1 MKFRLKEN
9 INLKYSLDGGQA
21 FRWWDY
27 KNTYRGVVGNNVY
40 QLVNNKSSLNIGIL
54 NQTDDVHKAK
64 DSIYK
69 YLSIGLNMEDF
80 INSWSDDPC
89 IGPSIRGYEGL
100 RILRQDPW
108 ECLFSFICSSTNNAS
123 RIKLNVT
130 DVSRHL
136 GKRIH
141 VGINDYSFPEP
152 EECYNAGEN
161 TFREIG
167 LGFRSK
173 YVVDAS
179 KKILDNI
186 INLQDLRT
194 MEYLEAREKLM
205 LINGV
210 GEKIAD
216 CVLAFSL
223 DKKESFPVDR
233 HILRAL
239 IKWYGLPESTNPAE
253 ASKWARK
260 RFGKYSSLAN
270 QYIFHRERLSSR
282 YRMWG
287 DKHKYLVIKEDE

>member
-1 MKFRLKEN
+1 
-9 INLKYSLDGGQA
+9 
-21 FRWWDY
+21 
-27 KNTYRGVVGNNVY
+27 
-40 QLVNNKSSLNIGIL
+40 
-54 NQTDDVHKAK
+54 
-64 DSIYK
+64 
-69 YLSIGLNMEDF
+69 MEDF

-130 DVSRHL
+130 DASIHL
-136 GKRIH
+136 GKKIH
-141 VGINDYSFPEP
+141 DGINDYSFPEP
-152 EECYNAGEN
+152 EECYNAGEKK
-161 TFREIG
+161 FREIG

-186 INLQDLRT
+186 INLEDLRSA
-194 MEYLEAREKLM
+194 EYLEAREKLM

-239 IKWYGLPESTNPAE
+239 IKWYGLPKTTNPAE
-253 ASKWARK
+253 ASNWARK